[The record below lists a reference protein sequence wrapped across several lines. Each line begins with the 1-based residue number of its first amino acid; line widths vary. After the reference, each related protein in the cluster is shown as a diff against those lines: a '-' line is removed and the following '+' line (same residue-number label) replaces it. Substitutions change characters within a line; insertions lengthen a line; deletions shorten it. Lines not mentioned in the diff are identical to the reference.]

1 MYILFGLIALYFQ
14 IIVYE
19 GGRYIFTKLNKVDV
33 EEFTIGIGF
42 KIFSRKIK
50 GTTYNFKI
58 IPLGGYLVFN
68 NDEDNERAYGQKSL
82 AVKLGLCASGII
94 MSIISVILLMTI
106 SSSVYGYKSN
116 VINKVNSDNRLIS
129 VGDRIISVNNR
140 EVFTGNDAIYTMNF
154 AGKDG
159 VISIEDKNGS
169 NKNLKLG
176 DFSYK
181 KLELNNITETNFLN
195 SAEMGTSSTFNLI
208 KNTYKEFYRMII
220 KESNLREYFSNLCEV
235 VDQSAK
241 GINSF
246 MYKLLWFIIY
256 INSTL
261 ICLNIMP
268 LPIFDGGKIIIELIN
283 SISKNGISSRVMSN
297 MSIGSFIAVIL
308 IIIIMII

>member
-1 MYILFGLIALYFQ
+1 
-14 IIVYE
+14 
-19 GGRYIFTKLNKVDV
+19 
-33 EEFTIGIGF
+33 
-42 KIFSRKIK
+42 
-50 GTTYNFKI
+50 
-58 IPLGGYLVFN
+58 
-68 NDEDNERAYGQKSL
+68 
-82 AVKLGLCASGII
+82 
-94 MSIISVILLMTI
+94 
-106 SSSVYGYKSN
+106 
-116 VINKVNSDNRLIS
+116 
-129 VGDRIISVNNR
+129 
-140 EVFTGNDAIYTMNF
+140 
-154 AGKDG
+154 
-159 VISIEDKNGS
+159 
-169 NKNLKLG
+169 
-176 DFSYK
+176 
-181 KLELNNITETNFLN
+181 
-195 SAEMGTSSTFNLI
+195 
-208 KNTYKEFYRMII
+208 MII